1 MSNIREIAE
10 KVGVSVTTVSRVLN
24 DHPYVSEEKRKA
36 VEQAI
41 EQLNYT
47 KNIHAVHLVKGKT
60 NMIGVVLPYVNHPY
74 FNNILEGAAREALV
88 NGYRL
93 VVCQTNYQKEKEQEA
108 LDMLKVKQVDGILIC
123 SRANDWDT
131 IEDYV
136 SYGPIVTC
144 EDAKGHEV
152 SSVFI
157 NHYEGFM
164 TGMNYLFEKGYRKIG
179 YCIARKES
187 ANSQKRK
194 KAYVDALKM
203 INEPIKEEWMFHD
216 CLTIEDGERL
226 AQELFH
232 MKHWPEALLV
242 ASDQVAAGVILA
254 CQKYGW
260 DIPGDLAVVGFDNH
274 PIAHVLGMTT
284 IEHPSAEMG
293 TEAFRLLHRQIHQK
307 AGKEDRE
314 LTFRLLK
321 RKSA

>member
-1 MSNIREIAE
+1 
-10 KVGVSVTTVSRVLN
+10 VFVLFS
-24 DHPYVSEEKRKA
+24 DVKIEELTSIGKHIDKLSELLVMV
-36 VEQAI
+36 VED
-41 EQLNYT
+41 
-47 KNIHAVHLVKGKT
+47 
-60 NMIGVVLPYVNHPY
+60 
-74 FNNILEGAAREALV
+74 GA
-88 NGYRL
+88 
-93 VVCQTNYQKEKEQEA
+93 
-108 LDMLKVKQVDGILIC
+108 
-123 SRANDWDT
+123 S
-131 IEDYV
+131 
-136 SYGPIVTC
+136 
-144 EDAKGHEV
+144 
-152 SSVFI
+152 
-157 NHYEGFM
+157 
-164 TGMNYLFEKGYRKIG
+164 
-179 YCIARKES
+179 
-187 ANSQKRK
+187 RK

-232 MKHWPEALLV
+232 MKQWPEALLV

-274 PIAHVLGMTT
+274 PIAHALGMTT